1 MISRRMT
8 FAALLALTTS
18 GCAAEVEDFMPPKQ
32 VGFTVRGESFKQ
44 AYSAAAAAALQT
56 GFQIFTSDS
65 NGGTFYATKGNG
77 YTGMT
82 ELNFQLI
89 RGRPIQGSVSIKSSD
104 TNTVT
109 NEFMSAFEGRAN
121 IVITQ

>member
-1 MISRRMT
+1 MVSRQFVIAAVLV
-8 FAALLALTTS
+8 FATS
-18 GCAAEVEDFMPPKQ
+18 GCAAEVEDFTPPKQ
-32 VGFTVRGESFKQ
+32 ISFAVRSGSFRQ

-82 ELNFQLI
+82 ELNFQLV
-89 RGRPIQGSVSIKSSD
+89 RGAPIQGTVSIKSSD
-104 TNTVT
+104 PNRVT
-109 NEFMSAFEGRAN
+109 NEFMSDFERHEN
-121 IVITQ
+121 ITITK